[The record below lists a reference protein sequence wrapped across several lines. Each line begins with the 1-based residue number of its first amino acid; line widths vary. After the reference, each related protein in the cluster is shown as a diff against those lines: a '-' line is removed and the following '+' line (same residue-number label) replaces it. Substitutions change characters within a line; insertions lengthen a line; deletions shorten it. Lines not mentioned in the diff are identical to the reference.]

1 MASLMISWIRA
12 SGTETFLFNAYIVLR
27 SSMALR
33 NGSAPL
39 DSKSFTA
46 GIVYECFSDCNCFG
60 GCECEK
66 KREEAA
72 DEMMEMECERFIVSK
87 EASESLVTD
96 MISGIAKARKRL
108 LK

>member
-1 MASLMISWIRA
+1 MISWIRA
-12 SGTETFLFNAYIVLR
+12 SGMGTFLFSAYIVLR
-27 SSMALR
+27 TSMALR

-39 DSKSFTA
+39 HSESFTA
-46 GIVYECFSDCNCFG
+46 GIVYDCFSDANCFG
-60 GCECEK
+60 MCECEK

-72 DEMMEMECERFIVSK
+72 DEMMEMGRESFIVLK